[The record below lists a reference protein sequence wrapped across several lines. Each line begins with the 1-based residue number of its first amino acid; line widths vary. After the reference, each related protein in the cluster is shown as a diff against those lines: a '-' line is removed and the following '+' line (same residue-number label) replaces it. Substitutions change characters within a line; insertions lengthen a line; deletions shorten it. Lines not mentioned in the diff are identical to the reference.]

1 MRRRELVLAPLLT
14 PPPSILVHEHVM
26 VDFVGAANIGPGRY
40 DPEEV
45 ATLARPHLEAIRALG
60 CRRLHE
66 CTPNFIGRDPKLL
79 ARLAKECRLELW
91 TNTGLYGAADFK
103 YLPDFARRESA
114 AELAARWIA
123 EARQGIDGVKPRF
136 IKIGVNR
143 GPLHPLDRKLMEAA
157 VLTSRATGLTIAS
170 HTGDGAAALDQLAIL
185 QAARYAPAKWVWVH
199 AQNERDHA
207 IHERVA
213 RAGGW
218 VEFDGISEKSLDWH
232 LDCVRFMAANQL
244 LHRTLISQ
252 DSGWYHVG
260 ELKGGNYR
268 PYTYL
273 YTDFLPKLDAAWRNQ
288 LLWVNPRQAFG

>member
-1 MRRRELVLAPLLT
+1 
-14 PPPSILVHEHVM
+14 M
-26 VDFVGAANIGPGRY
+26 VDFAGAANIRPGRY
-40 DPEEV
+40 DAEEV
-45 ATLARPHLEAIRALG
+45 ASVARPHLEAIRALG
-60 CRRLHE
+60 CRRLID

-79 ARLAKECRLELW
+79 ARLSRECRLEIW
-91 TNTGLYGAADFK
+91 TNTGLYGASNFK

-114 AELAARWIA
+114 EELAARWIV
-123 EARQGIDGVKPRF
+123 EARDGIDGIKPRL

-143 GPLHPLDRKLMEAA
+143 GPLHPLDRKLVEAA
-157 VLTSRATGLTIAS
+157 VLTSRATGLTIAC

-185 QAARYAPAKWVWVH
+185 QAARYSPAKWVWVH

-207 IHERVA
+207 IHERIA

-218 VEFDGISEKSLDWH
+218 VEFDGINEKSLEWH
-232 LDCVRFMAANQL
+232 LDSIRFMASRQL

-260 ELKGGNYR
+260 EPGGGTYR

-273 YTDFLPKLDAAWRNQ
+273 YTHFLPQIDAAWRTQ
-288 LLWVNPRQAFG
+288 LLWTNPRKAFG

>member
-1 MRRRELVLAPLLT
+1 MRRRELLLAPLVT

-26 VDFVGAANIGPGRY
+26 VDFAGAANIRPGRY
-40 DPEEV
+40 DAEEV
-45 ATLARPHLEAIRALG
+45 ASVARPHLEAIRALG
-60 CRRLHE
+60 CRRLID

-79 ARLAKECRLELW
+79 ARLSRECRLEIW
-91 TNTGLYGAADFK
+91 TNTGLYGASNFK

-114 AELAARWIA
+114 EELAARWIV
-123 EARQGIDGVKPRF
+123 EARDGIDGIKPRL

-143 GPLHPLDRKLMEAA
+143 GPLHPLDRKLVEAA
-157 VLTSRATGLTIAS
+157 VLTSRATGLTIAC

-185 QAARYAPAKWVWVH
+185 QAARYSPAKWVWVH

-207 IHERVA
+207 IHERIA

-218 VEFDGISEKSLDWH
+218 VEFDGINEKSLEWH
-232 LDCVRFMAANQL
+232 LDSIRFMASRQL

-260 ELKGGNYR
+260 EPGGGTYR

-273 YTDFLPKLDAAWRNQ
+273 YTHFLPQIDAAWRTQ
-288 LLWVNPRQAFG
+288 LLWTNPRKAFG